1 MVFILSFYCLFTEC
15 FCATC
20 RPQNSTVPF
29 NSKILLNYLLISV
42 ILVLGDFMEI
52 EVRLFASFRV
62 GRFKCKR
69 LTIGVGT
76 KIIDILN
83 SLEIKKEELGLVLVN
98 GLYSDITLDLNDN
111 DVLAVFP
118 PVAGG

>member
-1 MVFILSFYCLFTEC
+1 MGHFSPSPEFP
-15 FCATC
+15 A
-20 RPQNSTVPF
+20 SPF
-29 NSKILLNYLLISV
+29 NSKILLNYLFISV
-42 ILVLGDFMEI
+42 IIVLGDFMEV

-69 LTIGVGT
+69 LTIGDGT
-76 KIIDILN
+76 KIIDILD

-98 GLYSDITLDLNDN
+98 GLYSDITLYLNDN